1 MRKILTS
8 LQLSLTRSSR
18 GLGLAALIG
27 LAPVAALV
35 PQPLAA
41 QGLFSPAITVNGDV
55 ITRYELEQRARMMHL
70 LNAPGDPATMAREA
84 LIEDRLKAQVA
95 KTMDIAAAPE
105 DVQKGFDDMAKRA
118 NMSTDEFLE
127 ALRQGGVDQETVRDF
142 IKSSLLWRNYIGT
155 RYGARAR
162 PTPAEIDRAISQA
175 GQGGGLQVLLSE
187 IIIPVTPQT
196 LDQVDTLAQEISQIT
211 SADAFSA
218 AAAQYSASDSR
229 AEGGRLDWLSLS
241 QLPPSLQP
249 VIMGLKTGDVS
260 DPVMLP
266 NAVAL
271 FQMRGLR
278 ETGAAAA
285 RFAKI
290 DYAAYYIA
298 GGRSPEALSTAERIK
313 QTADTCDDLYGIA
326 KGQPPE
332 VLDRES
338 QAPGQIPHDIA
349 LELAKLDPGEFST
362 ALTRN
367 NGQTLVLLMLCSRTP
382 EVAADVTKDQVGQS
396 LLEQRLQSYAQ
407 SLLAQLKADALIEE
421 Q

>member
-8 LQLSLTRSSR
+8 LQLSLTRRSR

-27 LAPVAALV
+27 LTPAAALA

-55 ITRYELEQRARMMHL
+55 ITRYELDQRARMMHL
-70 LNAPGDPATMAREA
+70 LNAPGDPATMAHEA
-84 LIEDRLKAQVA
+84 LIEDRLKAQAA
-95 KTMDIAAAPE
+95 KTMDITIAPE

-118 NMSTDEFLE
+118 NMSVDEFLE
-127 ALRQGGVDQETVRDF
+127 ALKQGGVAQETVRDF

-196 LDQVDTLAQEISQIT
+196 LDQVDALAQEISQIT
-211 SADAFSA
+211 TSDAFSA

-229 AEGGRLDWLSLS
+229 AEGGRLDWLPLNR
-241 QLPPSLQP
+241 LPPSLQP
-249 VIMGLKTGDVS
+249 MLMGLKAGDVS
-260 DPVMLP
+260 APVMLP

-278 ETGAAAA
+278 ETGVAEPHYS
-285 RFAKI
+285 KI
-290 DYAAYYIA
+290 DYAAYYIV
-298 GGRSPEALSTAERIK
+298 GGRSPEALATAARIE

-326 KGQPPE
+326 KDQPPE

-338 QAPGQIPHDIA
+338 LAPGKLPRDVA
-349 LELAKLDPGEFST
+349 LELSKLDPGEFST

-367 NGQTLVLLMLCSRTP
+367 NGQTLVLLMLCSRTSDM
-382 EVAADVTKDQVGQS
+382 AADVTKDQVGQS